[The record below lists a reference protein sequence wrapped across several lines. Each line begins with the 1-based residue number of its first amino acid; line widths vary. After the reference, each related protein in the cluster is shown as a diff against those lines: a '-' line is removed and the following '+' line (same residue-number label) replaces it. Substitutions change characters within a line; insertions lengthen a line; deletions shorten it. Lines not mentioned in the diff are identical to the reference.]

1 MLHCTHENTF
11 SYRPFFYDHMT
22 SHDQTTKMDDSIQDI
37 GFEASFSSSTDDC
50 ESEYIVYLFEGDE
63 K

>member
-1 MLHCTHENTF
+1 MYLLV
-11 SYRPFFYDHMT
+11 PPIFYGHMT

-37 GFEASFSSSTDDC
+37 GLEASFSSSTDEC

>member
-1 MLHCTHENTF
+1 
-11 SYRPFFYDHMT
+11 MT
-22 SHDQTTKMDDSIQDI
+22 SPDQTAHKMADSIQDI
-37 GFEASFSSSTDDC
+37 GLEASFSSSLGDSVEP